1 MEIKIY
7 YFFKIPNQEIEELVE
22 KLQRDSL
29 VVEQV
34 RTLVKQDEEL
44 MAAETLIV
52 EQYAQV
58 QYIFTILPFY
68 LSYAKY
74 LPLLAK

>member
-1 MEIKIY
+1 M
-7 YFFKIPNQEIEELVE
+7 E

-52 EQYAQV
+52 EEYAQV
-58 QYIFTILPFY
+58 QYISAIHMLETC
-68 LSYAKY
+68 
-74 LPLLAK
+74 PLLAK

>member
-58 QYIFTILPFY
+58 QYFLLFFHFTYHMLNTCPC
-68 LSYAKY
+68 
-74 LPLLAK
+74 